1 MSHLFKTTANDIDII
16 TTKNTLSKY
25 AFMNLKTFY
34 PISLFL
40 LFTLSVSAAIPVGY
54 YSNLDGKTTA
64 DLKTAA
70 FLDIKTHISLK
81 YADLW
86 NYFPQTDYLPS
97 DPTKVWDM
105 YSNVVVFFN
114 AHSSMNKEHCVP
126 NSWWGGPTVDNEYA
140 YSDLMNLFPANGSI
154 NMSKNDNPLSEVGA
168 TTPAGNNGVSKSG
181 SSITEGYTG
190 SGFEPADEYKGDFA
204 RTYFYMATCYQ
215 DYTTWKTSTTGEYQI
230 TGGVYPSFQPW
241 AIPLLLKWVRMDPVS
256 EKEQIRNETVYR
268 LQNNR
273 NPFVDFPQLAE
284 YIWGNKKDSVFRLNA
299 ATGFDTPLARTLSI
313 SPNPAKDRIQ
323 LNFEENA
330 GTFHY
335 AIYSMTGSV
344 VLSGNTDSP
353 VISVSG
359 LTSGVYSCV
368 VDIASEKLV
377 SKLIIL

>member
-1 MSHLFKTTANDIDII
+1 
-16 TTKNTLSKY
+16 
-25 AFMNLKTFY
+25 MNLKTFY

-40 LFTLSVSAAIPVGY
+40 LFTLSVSAAIPAGY
-54 YSNLDGKTTA
+54 YSNMDGKTTV

-81 YADLW
+81 YDDMW
-86 NYFPQTDYLPS
+86 TYFPQTDFLPAN
-97 DPTKVWDM
+97 PTEIWDM
-105 YSNVVVFFN
+105 YSNNIVLFT
-114 AHSSMNKEHCVP
+114 AHSSIDKEHCVP

-140 YSDLMNLFPANGSI
+140 YGDLMNLFPSNNSI
-154 NMSKNDNPLSEVGA
+154 NRSKGNNPLSEVGA

-215 DYTTWKTSTTGEYQI
+215 NYTSWLSDTTGEYQI

-284 YIWGNKKDSVFRLNA
+284 YIWGNKKDSVFHLKA
-299 ATGFDTPLARTLSI
+299 ATGYDTPVARKLSI
-313 SPNPAKDRIQ
+313 SPNPAKDQIQ

-330 GTFHY
+330 GAFHY
-335 AIYSMTGSV
+335 TIYSMTGSIV
-344 VLSGNTDSP
+344 QSGNTDSP
-353 VISVSG
+353 VITVSG